1 MPMKPALMYALLLS
15 GATLYL
21 QPCTALPAQPA
32 YPTKPVRMVVSS
44 SPGGGPD
51 IVARLV
57 AAKLSEALGQQVV
70 VDNRAG
76 AGTMIGN
83 EMVARAAPDGYT
95 VLMAG
100 AAVAINPAMMKNPS
114 FDAVKDFAAVSQ
126 VVSLPFILVVH
137 PSVPAK
143 SVKELVAL
151 SKARPGQLN
160 FASGG
165 IGSSPHLAMALFLSM
180 TRTSMVHIPYK
191 GTGVG
196 VIDLLAGQV
205 TVMMPNLLTALP
217 YLKTGK
223 LRALGVTSAKRA
235 SAVPDVP
242 AIAEA
247 GVPGYEAVQWYGVLA
262 PAGTPKEIVVRLSTE
277 IARVMQLPEIRDR
290 LATEGAEAVGNSP
303 DQFAAF
309 IKSEV
314 AKWTKV
320 IHNAGIK
327 PE

>member
-1 MPMKPALMYALLLS
+1 MPTRAAFALSAVALLLQS
-15 GATLYL
+15 LN
-21 QPCTALPAQPA
+21 ALPAQQS

-57 AAKLSEALGQQVV
+57 AAKLSEALGQQFI

-83 EMVARAAPDGYT
+83 DMVAHAAPDGYT

-137 PSVPAK
+137 PSVPVK
-143 SVKELVAL
+143 SVKELIAL
-151 SKARPGQLN
+151 AKANPGQLN

-180 TRTSMVHIPYK
+180 TQTSMVHIPYK

-205 TVMMPNLLTALP
+205 KVMMPNLLSALP
-217 YLKTGK
+217 HLKTAK
-223 LRALGVTSAKRA
+223 LRALGVTSAKRS

-247 GVPGYEAVQWYGVLA
+247 GVPGYDAVQWYGVLA
-262 PAGTPKEIVVRLSTE
+262 PAGTPKEIVARLSGE
-277 IARVMQLPEIRDR
+277 IARIMQLPEIKDR
-290 LATEGAEAVGNSP
+290 LAGEGADAVGSSP
-303 DQFAAF
+303 DRYAAF

-314 AKWTKV
+314 TKWTKV
-320 IHNAGIK
+320 IRDAGIK